1 MLLCGTTLFG
11 QQKDWAGFD
20 RYREANRTAKQGAE
34 AVFMGNS
41 ITEGWARMRPV
52 FFADNGYIGRGISG
66 QTSAEMLARFR
77 PDVIELA
84 PKAVVILAGTND
96 IAQNNGPIELENV
109 MDNIASMCELAR
121 LHNIRVLL
129 CSVLPAAAFPWREGI
144 EPADSIIRLNAMIEA
159 YARENGIERADVDRI
174 CREADFISLHTVL
187 TEETRN
193 LINAERLSVMK
204 KTAILINT
212 ARGGLIDEA
221 ALLAALQEGR
231 IYGAGLDVFEQE
243 PPADPAWYTLDNLV
257 MGSHCSSST
266 AGATE
271 QMGHMAVANLL
282 RDLGLR

>member
-1 MLLCGTTLFG
+1 MRTTGFLLGMLLCGTTLFG

-41 ITEGWARMRPV
+41 ITEGWARMRPG

-144 EPADSIIRLNAMIEA
+144 KPADSIIRLNAMIEA
-159 YARENGIERADVDRI
+159 YARENGIEYVDYHSRMK
-174 CREADFISLHTVL
+174 DG
-187 TEETRN
+187 RN
-193 LINAERLSVMK
+193 GLPPEYSKDGVHPNPEGYRVM
-204 KTAILINT
+204 
-212 ARGGLIDEA
+212 
-221 ALLAALQEGR
+221 EG
-231 IYGAGLDVFEQE
+231 IIASYLK
-243 PPADPAWYTLDNLV
+243 
-257 MGSHCSSST
+257 
-266 AGATE
+266 
-271 QMGHMAVANLL
+271 
-282 RDLGLR
+282 

>member
-1 MLLCGTTLFG
+1 MRTTGFLLGMLLCGTTLFG

-20 RYREANRTAKQGAE
+20 RYREANRTAKQGTE

-41 ITEGWARMRPV
+41 ITEGWARMRPG

-159 YARENGIERADVDRI
+159 YARENGIDYHSRMKDG
-174 CREADFISLHTVL
+174 
-187 TEETRN
+187 RN
-193 LINAERLSVMK
+193 GLPPEYSKDGVHPNPEGYRVM
-204 KTAILINT
+204 
-212 ARGGLIDEA
+212 
-221 ALLAALQEGR
+221 EG
-231 IYGAGLDVFEQE
+231 IIASY
-243 PPADPAWYTLDNLV
+243 
-257 MGSHCSSST
+257 
-266 AGATE
+266 
-271 QMGHMAVANLL
+271 L
-282 RDLGLR
+282 R

>member
-1 MLLCGTTLFG
+1 MRTTGFLLGMLLCGTTLFG

-20 RYREANRTAKQGAE
+20 RYREANRTAKQDAE

-41 ITEGWARMRPV
+41 ITEGWAR
-52 FFADNGYIGRGISG
+52 NGYIGRGISG

-144 EPADSIIRLNAMIEA
+144 KPADSIIRLNAMIEA
-159 YARENGIERADVDRI
+159 YARENGIEYVDYHSRMK
-174 CREADFISLHTVL
+174 DG
-187 TEETRN
+187 RN
-193 LINAERLSVMK
+193 GLPPEYSKDGVHPNPEGYRVM
-204 KTAILINT
+204 
-212 ARGGLIDEA
+212 
-221 ALLAALQEGR
+221 EG
-231 IYGAGLDVFEQE
+231 IIASYLK
-243 PPADPAWYTLDNLV
+243 
-257 MGSHCSSST
+257 
-266 AGATE
+266 
-271 QMGHMAVANLL
+271 
-282 RDLGLR
+282 

>member
-1 MLLCGTTLFG
+1 MRTTGFLLGMLLCGTTLFG

-20 RYREANRTAKQGAE
+20 RYREANRTAKQDAE

-41 ITEGWARMRPV
+41 ITEGWARMRPG
-52 FFADNGYIGRGISG
+52 FFADNGYIGRGI
-66 QTSAEMLARFR
+66 ARFR

-159 YARENGIERADVDRI
+159 YARENGIEYVDYHSRMK
-174 CREADFISLHTVL
+174 DG
-187 TEETRN
+187 RN
-193 LINAERLSVMK
+193 GLPPEYSKDGVHPNPEGYRVM
-204 KTAILINT
+204 
-212 ARGGLIDEA
+212 
-221 ALLAALQEGR
+221 EG
-231 IYGAGLDVFEQE
+231 IIASYLK
-243 PPADPAWYTLDNLV
+243 
-257 MGSHCSSST
+257 
-266 AGATE
+266 
-271 QMGHMAVANLL
+271 
-282 RDLGLR
+282 

>member
-1 MLLCGTTLFG
+1 MRTTGFLLGMLLCGTTLFG

-20 RYREANRTAKQGAE
+20 RYREANRTAKQDAE

-41 ITEGWARMRPV
+41 ITEGWARMRPG

-159 YARENGIERADVDRI
+159 YARENGIEYVDYHSRMK
-174 CREADFISLHTVL
+174 DG
-187 TEETRN
+187 RN
-193 LINAERLSVMK
+193 
-204 KTAILINT
+204 
-212 ARGGLIDEA
+212 GLPPEYSKDGVHPNP
-221 ALLAALQEGR
+221 EG
-231 IYGAGLDVFEQE
+231 Y
-243 PPADPAWYTLDNLV
+243 
-257 MGSHCSSST
+257 
-266 AGATE
+266 
-271 QMGHMAVANLL
+271 
-282 RDLGLR
+282 RDMEGIIASYLK

>member
-1 MLLCGTTLFG
+1 MRTTGFLLGMLLCGTTLFG

-41 ITEGWARMRPV
+41 ITEGWARMRPG

-66 QTSAEMLARFR
+66 QTSAEMLARVR

-129 CSVLPAAAFPWREGI
+129 CSVLPAAAFPWREGL
-144 EPADSIIRLNAMIEA
+144 EPADSINAMIEA
-159 YARENGIERADVDRI
+159 YARENGIEYVDYHSRMK
-174 CREADFISLHTVL
+174 DG
-187 TEETRN
+187 RN
-193 LINAERLSVMK
+193 GLPPEYSKDGVHPNPEGYRVM
-204 KTAILINT
+204 
-212 ARGGLIDEA
+212 
-221 ALLAALQEGR
+221 EG
-231 IYGAGLDVFEQE
+231 IIASYLK
-243 PPADPAWYTLDNLV
+243 
-257 MGSHCSSST
+257 
-266 AGATE
+266 
-271 QMGHMAVANLL
+271 
-282 RDLGLR
+282 

>member
-1 MLLCGTTLFG
+1 MRTTGFLLGMLLCGTTLFG

-20 RYREANRTAKQGAE
+20 RYREANRTAKQDAE

-41 ITEGWARMRPV
+41 ITEGWARMRPG
-52 FFADNGYIGRGISG
+52 FFADNGYISG

-144 EPADSIIRLNAMIEA
+144 KPADSIIRLNAMIEA
-159 YARENGIERADVDRI
+159 YARENGIEYVDYHSRMK
-174 CREADFISLHTVL
+174 DG
-187 TEETRN
+187 RN
-193 LINAERLSVMK
+193 GLPPEYSKDGVHPNPEGYRVM
-204 KTAILINT
+204 
-212 ARGGLIDEA
+212 
-221 ALLAALQEGR
+221 EG
-231 IYGAGLDVFEQE
+231 IIASYLK
-243 PPADPAWYTLDNLV
+243 
-257 MGSHCSSST
+257 
-266 AGATE
+266 
-271 QMGHMAVANLL
+271 
-282 RDLGLR
+282 

>member
-1 MLLCGTTLFG
+1 MRTTGFLLGMLLCGTTLFG

-20 RYREANRTAKQGAE
+20 RYREANRTAKQDAE

-41 ITEGWARMRPV
+41 ITEGWARMRPG

-159 YARENGIERADVDRI
+159 YPRENGIEYVDYHSRMK
-174 CREADFISLHTVL
+174 DG
-187 TEETRN
+187 RN
-193 LINAERLSVMK
+193 GLPPEYSKDGVHPNPEGYRVM
-204 KTAILINT
+204 
-212 ARGGLIDEA
+212 
-221 ALLAALQEGR
+221 EG
-231 IYGAGLDVFEQE
+231 IIASYLK
-243 PPADPAWYTLDNLV
+243 
-257 MGSHCSSST
+257 
-266 AGATE
+266 
-271 QMGHMAVANLL
+271 
-282 RDLGLR
+282 

>member
-1 MLLCGTTLFG
+1 MRTTGFLLGMLLCGTTLFG

-20 RYREANRTAKQGAE
+20 RYREANRTTKQDAE

-41 ITEGWARMRPV
+41 ITEGWARMRPG

-159 YARENGIERADVDRI
+159 YARENGIEYVDYHSRMK
-174 CREADFISLHTVL
+174 DG
-187 TEETRN
+187 RN
-193 LINAERLSVMK
+193 GLPPGYSKDGVHPNPEGYRVM
-204 KTAILINT
+204 
-212 ARGGLIDEA
+212 
-221 ALLAALQEGR
+221 EG
-231 IYGAGLDVFEQE
+231 IIASYLK
-243 PPADPAWYTLDNLV
+243 
-257 MGSHCSSST
+257 
-266 AGATE
+266 
-271 QMGHMAVANLL
+271 
-282 RDLGLR
+282 

>member
-1 MLLCGTTLFG
+1 MRTTGFLLGMLLCGTTLLG

-20 RYREANRTAKQGAE
+20 RYREANRTAKQDAE

-41 ITEGWARMRPV
+41 ITEGWARMRPG

-159 YARENGIERADVDRI
+159 YARENGIEYVDYHSRMK
-174 CREADFISLHTVL
+174 DG
-187 TEETRN
+187 RN
-193 LINAERLSVMK
+193 GLPPEYSKDGVHPNPEGYRVM
-204 KTAILINT
+204 
-212 ARGGLIDEA
+212 
-221 ALLAALQEGR
+221 EG
-231 IYGAGLDVFEQE
+231 IIASYLK
-243 PPADPAWYTLDNLV
+243 
-257 MGSHCSSST
+257 
-266 AGATE
+266 
-271 QMGHMAVANLL
+271 
-282 RDLGLR
+282 

>member
-1 MLLCGTTLFG
+1 MRTTGFLLGMLLCGTTLFG

-41 ITEGWARMRPV
+41 ITEGWARMRPG

-159 YARENGIERADVDRI
+159 YARENGIEYVDSHSR
-174 CREADFISLHTVL
+174 
-187 TEETRN
+187 
-193 LINAERLSVMK
+193 MK
-204 KTAILINT
+204 D
-212 ARGGLIDEA
+212 GGLPPEYSKDGVHPNP
-221 ALLAALQEGR
+221 EGYR
-231 IYGAGLDVFEQE
+231 
-243 PPADPAWYTLDNLV
+243 V
-257 MGSHCSSST
+257 MEGIIASY
-266 AGATE
+266 
-271 QMGHMAVANLL
+271 LK
-282 RDLGLR
+282 

>member
-1 MLLCGTTLFG
+1 MRTTGFLLGMLLCGTTLFG

-20 RYREANRTAKQGAE
+20 RYREANRTAKQDAE

-41 ITEGWARMRPV
+41 ITEGWARMRPG

-129 CSVLPAAAFPWREGI
+129 CSVLP
-144 EPADSIIRLNAMIEA
+144 DSIIRLNAMIEA
-159 YARENGIERADVDRI
+159 YARENGIEYVDYHSRMK
-174 CREADFISLHTVL
+174 DG
-187 TEETRN
+187 RN
-193 LINAERLSVMK
+193 GLPPEYSKDGVHPNPEGYRVM
-204 KTAILINT
+204 
-212 ARGGLIDEA
+212 
-221 ALLAALQEGR
+221 EG
-231 IYGAGLDVFEQE
+231 IIASYLK
-243 PPADPAWYTLDNLV
+243 
-257 MGSHCSSST
+257 
-266 AGATE
+266 
-271 QMGHMAVANLL
+271 
-282 RDLGLR
+282 

>member
-1 MLLCGTTLFG
+1 MRTTGFLLGMLLCGTTLFG
-11 QQKDWAGFD
+11 QQKDWAGFG

-41 ITEGWARMRPV
+41 ITEGWARMRPG
-52 FFADNGYIGRGISG
+52 FFADNIGRGISG

-159 YARENGIERADVDRI
+159 YARENGIEYVDYHSRMK
-174 CREADFISLHTVL
+174 DG
-187 TEETRN
+187 RN
-193 LINAERLSVMK
+193 GLPPEYSKDGVHPNPEGYRVM
-204 KTAILINT
+204 
-212 ARGGLIDEA
+212 
-221 ALLAALQEGR
+221 EG
-231 IYGAGLDVFEQE
+231 IIASY
-243 PPADPAWYTLDNLV
+243 
-257 MGSHCSSST
+257 
-266 AGATE
+266 
-271 QMGHMAVANLL
+271 L
-282 RDLGLR
+282 R